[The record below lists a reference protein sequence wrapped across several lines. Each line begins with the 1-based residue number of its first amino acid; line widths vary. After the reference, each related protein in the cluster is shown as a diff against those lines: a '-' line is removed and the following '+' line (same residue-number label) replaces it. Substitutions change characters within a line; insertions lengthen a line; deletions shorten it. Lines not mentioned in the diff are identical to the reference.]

1 MTESFWLITSVIWIT
16 LFAISI
22 RNLLETYDV

>member
-1 MTESFWLITSVIWIT
+1 MTESFWLITSVVWIT
-16 LFAISI
+16 LFTISV